1 MPNNKATLET
11 CDTYLYHSGG
21 LVNWLTEIAHVVV
34 SLVSVTDGI
43 VLDLGCGSGAHFPYY
58 KQGQKVI
65 AVDFDSVMLE
75 RASSN
80 TKDSIQLVQADIT
93 KGLPLEDN
101 SIDFCIASGVLE
113 HLPDMQDTVSELKRV
128 LKPKGSLVVMQVSEG
143 LAYKIGRKF
152 TTARNLKRQGIDY
165 YKYIATEHIY
175 TTGEV
180 LNLLDKTFTRKLTIG
195 VPSIL
200 PEQNINAYVV
210 VKYIKEVVN

>member
-1 MPNNKATLET
+1 MQNNEVTLET

-101 SIDFCIASGVLE
+101 SIDYCIASGVLE
-113 HLPDMQDTVSELKRV
+113 HLPDLNCTNLPARRNELCRLARTRNKDTC
-128 LKPKGSLVVMQVSEG
+128 
-143 LAYKIGRKF
+143 
-152 TTARNLKRQGIDY
+152 TTMDLSDIRRD
-165 YKYIATEHIY
+165 
-175 TTGEV
+175 
-180 LNLLDKTFTRKLTIG
+180 
-195 VPSIL
+195 
-200 PEQNINAYVV
+200 
-210 VKYIKEVVN
+210 